1 MNTMENLVLVI
12 NLLASLALIG
22 LVMLQ
27 QGKGAEAGASFG
39 AGASQTVFGGAGSWN
54 FLSKSTAILA
64 VVVFVTS
71 IALAVIAADRTDVS
85 DELIPAVEE
94 VPAAELQ
101 DELPVVEDAEIPA
114 DDEVPVIEDAAD
126 SEIPQSE

>member
-1 MNTMENLVLVI
+1 MENLVLVI
-12 NLLASLALIG
+12 NILASLALIG

-39 AGASQTVFGGAGSWN
+39 AGASQTVFGGSGSWN

-71 IALAVIAADRTDVS
+71 ITLAVMATKRADIDDAPLPAMEQQIDGLS
-85 DELIPAVEE
+85 DELPAVEDQSDSASDELPE
-94 VPAAELQ
+94 VPAVDEAPV
-101 DELPVVEDAEIPA
+101 ELPE
-114 DDEVPVIEDAAD
+114 
-126 SEIPQSE
+126 

>member
-1 MNTMENLVLVI
+1 MENLVLVI
-12 NLLASLALIG
+12 NILASLALIG

-39 AGASQTVFGGAGSWN
+39 AGASQTVFGGSGSWN

-71 IALAVIAADRTDVS
+71 ITLAVMATKRADIDDAPLPAIEQVDGITDELPAVEDQLDSSS
-85 DELIPAVEE
+85 DELPEIPAVDEA
-94 VPAAELQ
+94 PP
-101 DELPVVEDAEIPA
+101 ELPE
-114 DDEVPVIEDAAD
+114 
-126 SEIPQSE
+126 

>member
-1 MNTMENLVLVI
+1 MENLVLVI
-12 NLLASLALIG
+12 NILASLALVG

-71 IALAVIAADRTDVS
+71 ILLAVMAANRSNVGE
-85 DELIPAVEE
+85 ELIPALEE
-94 VPAAELQ
+94 VPAVEMQ
-101 DELPVVEDAEIPA
+101 DELPVVEDAIVPAGDELPVLEDAAEEEIPA
-114 DDEVPVIEDAAD
+114 AE
-126 SEIPQSE
+126 